1 MAKKKTGVKVK
12 AKKSLKTAAVQPA
25 AAPQVAPK
33 TAPKKNLV
41 IIIAAAVILFLAVE
55 MTFVVKKQAQS
66 NKKPVL
72 VTTWDVKYGGQIG
85 MPVSGKSLFVIDNNF
100 NQVKRYGKM
109 DGKEIDVFQFDA
121 SPKWAAEDSKGNV
134 YVVLNNNA
142 SVYRIVKGKPVEF
155 IKAEIKEPVNI
166 VIDNQDNIYISDG
179 GAGKIYKYDIVG
191 TKLIEFGGRGTGK
204 GQFIRLGKVS
214 VDSKGNVYAIA
225 MANPIMVKVFSPEG
239 KFVKEWK
246 LPLTA
251 LTGLESLAITDDGN
265 VYIND
270 MREAA
275 IKVFSNN
282 GKPLG
287 KFVNDAGMTYKIG
300 VPGAFS
306 GGQDNYL
313 YVGSFNVAV
322 FEPILY

>member
-1 MAKKKTGVKVK
+1 MAKKKTGVKAK

-100 NQVKRYGKM
+100 NQIKRYGKM
-109 DGKEIDVFQFDA
+109 DGKVIEVLQFEV
-121 SPKWAAEDSKGNV
+121 SPEWAAEDSKGNV
-134 YVVLNNNA
+134 YVTLKGDPV
-142 SVYRIVKGKPVEF
+142 VYLMKKGKPVEF
-155 IKAEIKEPVNI
+155 IKEGFNDPTNI

-191 TKLIEFGGRGTGK
+191 TKLMEFGGRGTGK

-275 IKVFSNN
+275 IKVFTNN

-300 VPGAFS
+300 VPGSFS